1 MLAILRTSHTPCRAQ
16 VWQSILSQRIDFHA
30 AELEQVSAAARDL
43 LKGLL
48 ERDPDARLTP
58 KQALEHPWIKVRPF
72 LRRIPVWT
80 AQPRRSVFSVCLK
93 PGAWIDSQTGRASTQ
108 AALCVSCRKATSAEL
123 T

>member
-1 MLAILRTSHTPCRAQ
+1 LKIGFQKVLQSFLQERQKYNFFVRGGAQ

-58 KQALEHPWIKVRPF
+58 KQALEHPWIKV
-72 LRRIPVWT
+72 
-80 AQPRRSVFSVCLK
+80 
-93 PGAWIDSQTGRASTQ
+93 
-108 AALCVSCRKATSAEL
+108 
-123 T
+123 